1 MVISEVAPVQTHD
14 DGEGD
19 DDDDDDDDYA
29 GDG

>member
-19 DDDDDDDDYA
+19 DDDDDDDYA